1 MSIHVALSHITHY
14 KYDRPVKLGPQVI
27 RLRPAPHSRTRVLS
41 YSLKIEPAQHFIN
54 WQQDPF
60 ANYQARLVFPE
71 PTREFKVTVDLVV
84 EMAVFNPFDFFL
96 EPKAEEFPFA
106 YSAPQARELAPYLV
120 TQPATPLLTKYL
132 AKIDRKPKRT
142 IDFLVGV
149 NQQLQSDI
157 AYAIRMEPG
166 VQTPEE
172 TLELACGSCRDTGW
186 LLVQL
191 FRHMG
196 LAARFVSGYL
206 IQLKADVKSL
216 DGPSGAEVDFTDLHA
231 WCEVFLPGAGW
242 VGLDPTSGLMAGEGH
257 IPLACTPEPTS
268 AAPIEG
274 GMDKC
279 EVEFEHHM
287 GVQRIF
293 ESPRVTKPYTEAQWQ
308 AVLAL
313 GEAVDKDLVEG
324 DVRLTMGGEPTF
336 VATTDRDAPEWN
348 IDALGPTKRGY
359 ATELVQKLRA
369 EYGDGGFL
377 HFGQGKWY
385 PGEQLPRWAL
395 SIFWRKD
402 GQPVWQNPALFTD
415 ERQPCVYTS
424 SDAERFM
431 QTLAEKLGVAPDYIT
446 PGYEDTWYYLWR
458 ERRLP
463 INVDPFDS
471 RLEEPMERERLRR
484 VFMQGL
490 DAVVGYVLP
499 LQTKGDLIK
508 KHPTAT
514 PEAAGSRWSTGPWF
528 FRDERMYLMPG
539 DSPMGYRLPLDS
551 VPWVSKT
558 DFPYMIEADPY
569 APRDALPSSSALAAR
584 YNASAQAAEEAAAVV
599 ATAAATTPP
608 EAVLSS
614 MAPAAPTP
622 ALATPATNNSAKAFS
637 QYMARYLT
645 GAAARTEASRILQYR
660 PLSTAAV
667 AALDAAKTGPAF
679 DAPEAAC
686 AAKDAHPATAAAA
699 AAATATATVPAA
711 APAATA
717 AAAAL
722 KAATPKAA
730 AQDATET
737 PETSEASEAPAPQDN
752 RAPKAFESA
761 AWLTRTALCVEV
773 RNPARANGP
782 DAKPVKPKA
791 DPDTAANRSGKGETG
806 ALYVFMPPQERLED
820 YLDLLAAVEASA
832 ETLGLTI
839 VLEGY
844 PPPRDPR
851 LKMLQVTPDPGVIEV
866 NIHPASNWGELVEHT
881 EFLYQI
887 AHETRLSAEKFMTD
901 GRHTGTGGGN
911 HFVLGGA
918 TPSDSPF
925 LRKPEV
931 LASLLAY
938 WHNHPSL
945 SYLFSGMFIG
955 PTSQAPRV
963 DEARNDQLYELE
975 IALREIAANREKY
988 GADMPPWLVDRTL
1001 RNILVDVTGN
1011 THRSEF
1017 SIDKMYSPD
1026 SSTGRLGLLELRAFE
1041 MPPHARMSVAQQ
1053 LLLRALVAR
1062 FWKTP
1067 YSCRLTRWGTE
1078 LHDRFLLP
1086 SLIHADFAD
1095 VLTELQEAGYAFD
1108 MAWFE
1113 PHFEFRFPQ
1122 IGQVKAKTIELTL
1135 RSALEP
1141 WHVMGEE
1148 GSAAGTVRYVDS
1160 SLERIEVHVTG
1171 LNDNRYVVTVNGQAL
1186 PLQPTGCVGEFV
1198 AGVRYKAWNPPS
1210 ALHPSIGVHAPLT
1223 FDIVDTW
1230 MERSLGGCQY
1240 HVAHPGGLSYDT
1252 LPVNSYE
1259 AESRRLNRFFRMG
1272 HTPGKMQV
1280 KAAQPSREFPFTLD
1294 LR

>member
-14 KYDRPVKLGPQVI
+14 KYDRLVKLGPQVV

-41 YSLKIEPAQHFIN
+41 YSLTVEPKEHFIN

-60 ANYQARLVFPE
+60 ANYQARLVFPK

-96 EPKAEEFPFA
+96 EPEAEEFPFK
-106 YSAPQARELAPYLV
+106 YSPAQAVELAPYLA
-120 TQPATPLLTKYL
+120 TETATPLLKAYL
-132 AKIDRKPKRT
+132 ASIDRTPKRT
-142 IDFLVGV
+142 IDFLVGL
-149 NQQLQSDI
+149 NQKLQGDI
-157 AYAIRMEPG
+157 KYAIRMEPG
-166 VQTPEE
+166 VQTPED
-172 TLELACGSCRDTGW
+172 TLKLAIGSCRDTGW
-186 LLVQL
+186 LMVQL
-191 FRHMG
+191 FRHLG

-216 DGPSGAEVDFTDLHA
+216 DGPSGTETDFTDLHA

-257 IPLACTPEPTS
+257 IPLACTPEPSS

-274 GMDKC
+274 GVDES
-279 EVEFEHHM
+279 EVDFAHHM
-287 GVQRIF
+287 GVQRIY
-293 ESPRVTKPYTEAQWQ
+293 ESPRVTQPYTDALWSD
-308 AVLAL
+308 VLKL
-313 GEAVDKDLVEG
+313 GHQVDQDLQNG

-336 VATTDRDAPEWN
+336 VATQDRDAAEWN

-369 EYGDGGFL
+369 EYGQGGFL

-402 GQPVWQNPALFTD
+402 GQPVWKNPDLFTD
-415 ERQPCVYTS
+415 ERKPPNYTS
-424 SDAERFM
+424 ADAKRFVS
-431 QTLAEKLGVAPDYIT
+431 TLADKLGLGTQHIT

-463 INVDPFDS
+463 VNVDPFDTK
-471 RLEEPMERERLRR
+471 LDDAMERERLRR
-484 VFMQGL
+484 VFSQGL

-499 LQTKGDLIK
+499 LKVREETRDKPAKGPLW
-508 KHPTAT
+508 A
-514 PEAAGSRWSTGPWF
+514 TGPWY
-528 FRDERMYLMPG
+528 FRDGRMYLSPG
-539 DSPMGYRLPLDS
+539 DSPMGYRLPLDAM
-551 VPWVSKT
+551 PWVSKT
-558 DFPYMIEADPY
+558 DNPGVNEADPF
-569 APRDALPSSSALAAR
+569 APRDELPS
-584 YNASAQAAEEAAAVV
+584 AEVISERH
-599 ATAAATTPP
+599 
-608 EAVLSS
+608 AVL
-614 MAPAAPTP
+614 A
-622 ALATPATNNSAKAFS
+622 
-637 QYMARYLT
+637 
-645 GAAARTEASRILQYR
+645 
-660 PLSTAAV
+660 
-667 AALDAAKTGPAF
+667 D
-679 DAPEAAC
+679 
-686 AAKDAHPATAAAA
+686 
-699 AAATATATVPAA
+699 ATVPVK
-711 APAATA
+711 PAVAVKEA
-717 AAAAL
+717 DKDADRMPS
-722 KAATPKAA
+722 PK
-730 AQDATET
+730 Q
-737 PETSEASEAPAPQDN
+737 
-752 RAPKAFESA
+752 SA
-761 AWLTRTALCVEV
+761 AWLPRIALCVEV
-773 RNPARANGP
+773 RDPARANGP
-782 DAKPVKPKA
+782 KEEPKAKPAEKETATKPQ
-791 DPDTAANRSGKGETG
+791 SG
-806 ALYVFMPPQERLED
+806 ALYVFMPPLERLEE

-832 ETLGLTI
+832 QTLGLQI

-866 NIHPASNWGELVEHT
+866 NIHPAYNWNELVEHT
-881 EFLYQI
+881 EFLYKL

-918 TPSDSPF
+918 TPPDSPF
-925 LRKPEV
+925 LRKPEM
-931 LASLLAY
+931 LGSLIAY

-955 PTSQAPRV
+955 PTSQAPRI

-975 IALREIAANREKY
+975 IALREIAINRQKY
-988 GADMPPWLVDRTL
+988 GQEMPPWIVDRTL

-1017 SIDKMYSPD
+1017 CIDKMYSPD
-1026 SSTGRLGLLELRAFE
+1026 SATGRLGLLELRAFE
-1041 MPPHARMSVAQQ
+1041 MPPHARMSIVQQ

-1062 FWKTP
+1062 FWNRP
-1067 YSCRLTRWGTE
+1067 YHGRLTRWGTE

-1086 SLIHADFAD
+1086 GFVRQDFAD
-1095 VLTELQEAGYAFD
+1095 VLTELNQAGYAFD

-1113 PHFEFRFPQ
+1113 PHFEFRFPM
-1122 IGQVKAKTIELTL
+1122 IGQVKASGIELTL

-1148 GSAAGTVRYVDS
+1148 GSSGGTVRYVDS
-1160 SLERIEVHVTG
+1160 SLERVEVHVTG
-1171 LNDNRYVVTVNGQAL
+1171 LNDNRYVITANGRAL
-1186 PLQPTGCVGEFV
+1186 PLQNTGTAGEYV

-1272 HTPGKMQV
+1272 HTPGKIQV
-1280 KAAQPSREFPFTLD
+1280 QAVQPSREFPFTLD